1 MSSRSINMRKM
12 VRGPNCPHC
21 SNLGLNSNHWLRK
34 TPEAN
39 SQVVCPVLLA
49 TNCTYCNKSGHTA
62 GYCQLK
68 KQEMK
73 NADKEIRTAKYFEKT
88 TSVIEKAPIR
98 AGFAVLEETPIDKAK
113 TKTDPVVYP
122 KAKLEMKH
130 VGEKRTRNE
139 MDFPELVPHKTNHT
153 KTENLAFSYL
163 EMAAKPVVEEKMVY
177 KEKPKVSKPVM
188 LRKICASW
196 ADDDAWNSSD
206 DEYWSD
212 EEYCL
217 S

>member
-1 MSSRSINMRKM
+1 MSSRSINATKM

-39 SQVVCPVLLA
+39 SPVVCPVLLA

-88 TSVIEKAPIR
+88 TCVVEKAPIR
-98 AGFAVLEETPIDKAK
+98 AGFAVLEETSIEKAK
-113 TKTDPVVYP
+113 TKTIT
-122 KAKLEMKH
+122 KQ

-163 EMAAKPVVEEKMVY
+163 EMAAKPVVEEKIVY

-196 ADDDAWNSSD
+196 ADDDAWASSD
-206 DEYWSD
+206 DGYWSD

>member
-1 MSSRSINMRKM
+1 MSSRSINVRKM

-34 TPEAN
+34 TPKAN
-39 SQVVCPVLLA
+39 SQVICPVLLA
-49 TNCTYCNKSGHTA
+49 TNCTYCNKPGHTA

-73 NADKEIRTAKYFEKT
+73 TAEKEFRTAKYFEKT
-88 TSVIEKAPIR
+88 TSVAKTPIKP
-98 AGFAVLEETPIDKAK
+98 GFAVLEETSTEKAK
-113 TKTDPVVYP
+113 TNINTNTKQ
-122 KAKLEMKH
+122 
-130 VGEKRTRNE
+130 VGEKRTRCE
-139 MDFPELVPHKTNHT
+139 MDFPELVIQKSNHK
-153 KTENLAFSYL
+153 KTENLAFSYS
-163 EMAAKPVVEEKMVY
+163 EMAAKPVVEEKIVY
-177 KEKPKVSKPVM
+177 KETKLSKPVM

-196 ADDDAWNSSD
+196 ADDEAWNSSD
-206 DEYWSD
+206 EYLSD